1 MSGKQVWKMC
11 WIKSSGLLE
20 GQGTVHSQTEHL
32 ARGYLQPP
40 GTSGGDQ
47 MGDLKGLVKE
57 PGVCFLLII
66 TKLPP
71 S

>member
-1 MSGKQVWKMC
+1 MC

-20 GQGTVHSQTEHL
+20 GQGTEHL
-32 ARGYLQPP
+32 VKGYLQPP

-66 TKLPP
+66 TKLSP
-71 S
+71 SQTINKHREVQN